1 LLQLSLEVGKI
12 APEGIGEVQEYIDVC
27 DFAVGLSRM
36 LGGSVMPSESKGVWS
51 CYWNWS
57 ELPSEGTH
65 INLST
70 SWAYPSSSLSDLQGQ
85 VTCWW
90 NSGTHWDW

>member
-1 LLQLSLEVGKI
+1 MLQLSLEVGKI

-51 CYWNWS
+51 G
-57 ELPSEGTH
+57 EHH
-65 INLST
+65 IK
-70 SWAYPSSSLSDLQGQ
+70 
-85 VTCWW
+85 
-90 NSGTHWDW
+90 